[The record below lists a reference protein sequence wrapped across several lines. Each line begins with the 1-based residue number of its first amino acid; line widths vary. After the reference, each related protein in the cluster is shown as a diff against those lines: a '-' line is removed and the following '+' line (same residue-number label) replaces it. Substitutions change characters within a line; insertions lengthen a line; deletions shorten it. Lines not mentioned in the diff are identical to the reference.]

1 MKIATIT
8 GVRRAELAERPE
20 AHAQDDFVLV
30 KVLVAP
36 MCTEYK
42 LFRQGQLSDH
52 LGHEAAGEVLAVDAA
67 SMVRVGDRVV
77 VMPIS
82 ACGRC
87 ALCRSGDYIHCQ
99 QTIDVE
105 RRTAN
110 HSATATYAQ
119 MLVKQDW
126 MLLPLPDDIS
136 LEHGSMACCGLGPT
150 FGAMQR
156 MQVDAFDTVLI
167 TGMGPVGLGGV
178 INGVQRGA
186 RVIAVESHPYRQQL
200 AADLGAVAVIDPADD
215 ALSARILGLTGGR
228 GADKAI
234 DCTGVAQAQRLL
246 IDSVR
251 RRGQVA
257 FVGEGGALEI
267 QVSQEMIRKG
277 LTLHG
282 SWHWNLVDA
291 ARMIHLI
298 RQTRSQIDKLITHS
312 FQLSQVQDAFE
323 LQLTGNCGKVLLKPW
338 E

>member
-8 GVRRAELAERPE
+8 GERRAAIAERPE
-20 AHAQDDFVLV
+20 PHAKDDFVLV
-30 KVLVAP
+30 KVLIAP

-42 LFRQGQLSDH
+42 QYREGQPNDH
-52 LGHEAAGEVLAVDAA
+52 LGHEAAGEVLAVDATG
-67 SMVRVGDRVV
+67 MVRVGDRVA

-87 ALCRSGDYIHCQ
+87 ALCRSGDYTHCQ

-105 RRTAN
+105 KRTAN

-119 MLVKQDW
+119 YLVKQDW
-126 MLLPLPDDIS
+126 LLLALPDDIS

-156 MQVDAFDTVLI
+156 MQVDTFDTVLI

-186 RVIAVESHPYRQQL
+186 RVIAVESHPFRRQL
-200 AADLGAVAVIDPADD
+200 AAELGATAVLDPADD
-215 ALSARILGLTGGR
+215 TLPASVLELTGGR

-246 IDSVR
+246 IDAAR

-267 QVSQEMIRKG
+267 QISQDMIRKG

-282 SWHWNLVDA
+282 SWHWNLADA
-291 ARMIHLI
+291 PRMIHLI
-298 RQTRSQIDKLITHS
+298 RQTRSQLDKLITHS
-312 FQLSQVQDAFE
+312 FPLSQVQDAFD

-338 E
+338 G